1 MNPAKQNSPWLQF
14 LECCFSLPLANTGMI
29 RSTAEHTFAFL
40 SKKKLNFTQHSR
52 GSWGF
57 FIIFF
62 RRSIKEQDLLAKNHF
77 LAEAR
82 RRIFSAQRGLNLNPS
97 FFSIKAWIMIYGSL
111 PQLLV
116 WCLSPLSVCL
126 SSLAGLMGKHVLPEV
141 KEIEALLHPILLKK
155 DDERSQKTDSV
166 FPCQH

>member
-40 SKKKLNFTQHSR
+40 SKKNSTLLNIAGVLGDFY
-52 GSWGF
+52 F
-57 FIIFF
+57 FF

-126 SSLAGLMGKHVLPEV
+126 SSLAGLMGKHLLPEV